1 MTFDDFDDGKF
12 KLVNID
18 TIKIYEIL
26 MDKFIKSILFNI
38 L

>member
-1 MTFDDFDDGKF
+1 MILMMKF

-18 TIKIYEIL
+18 TVKIYEIL